1 MTALSVGAFGPP
13 ELVAALVLV
22 ALNAYVLM
30 GGADFGGGVW
40 DLLASGPRRD
50 EQREAIAS
58 VIAPIWEAN
67 HVWLIIAV
75 VVAFTAFPAPF
86 AAVLTV
92 LHIPVALMLI
102 GIVLRGSAFVFRRYG
117 SRSGEARKRWGRTF
131 AIAST
136 ISPLLLGAIIGA
148 VATGAVG
155 AAHESVSTS
164 SFVDVFVASWL
175 APFPVSIGLLTL
187 TLFAQLA
194 ATYLTVSAP
203 TAVLRED
210 FRSRALGSAVAVLL
224 AAAATLLLIP
234 AGAPFMRVWLLAA
247 PWSLVLFAGTG
258 AVALAAVV
266 ALWRRSFVFARA
278 AVAAEVSLILWGWAA
293 AQYPY
298 VLPPSMTIRAAA
310 APAGTLDFLLWALA
324 GGALILVPSLAYLL
338 RTFAA
343 QERQ

>member
-1 MTALSVGAFGPP
+1 MTVFSAGAFGAP

-40 DLLASGPRRD
+40 DLLASGPRRE

-75 VVAFTAFPAPF
+75 VVGFTAFPGPF
-86 AAVLTV
+86 ALVLTV

-117 SRSGEARKRWGRTF
+117 SRSSEARRTWGLTF

-136 ISPLLLGAIIGA
+136 ISPLLLGVIIGA
-148 VATGAVG
+148 VATGAAG
-155 AAHESVSTS
+155 AARDRLGAAP
-164 SFVDVFVASWL
+164 FFDVFVSSWL
-175 APFPVSIGLLTL
+175 APFPVSIGLLAL
-187 TLFAQLA
+187 ALFAQLA

-203 TAVLRED
+203 TAALRED
-210 FRSRALGSAVAVLL
+210 FRRRALGSAGAVLVTVCG
-224 AAAATLLLIP
+224 TLLLIP
-234 AGAPFMRVWLLAA
+234 AGAPFMRAGLLAA
-247 PWSLVLFAGTG
+247 PWSFALFVCTG
-258 AVALAAVV
+258 AAALAAVV
-266 ALWRRSFVFARA
+266 ALWRRSFMFARV

-298 VLPPSMTIRAAA
+298 VIPPSMTIRAAA
-310 APAGTLDFLLWALA
+310 APPGTLDFLLWALA
-324 GGALILVPSLAYLL
+324 GGAVILLPSLAYLL
-338 RTFAA
+338 RRSTST
-343 QERQ
+343 E